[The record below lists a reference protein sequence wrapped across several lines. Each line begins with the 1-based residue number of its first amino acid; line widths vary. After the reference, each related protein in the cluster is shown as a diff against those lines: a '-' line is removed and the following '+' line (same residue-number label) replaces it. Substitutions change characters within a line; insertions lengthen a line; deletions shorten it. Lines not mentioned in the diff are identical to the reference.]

1 MSRAAGRPPT
11 GISSLPAVTL
21 ARRALARETGSG
33 RKPGVRAQATS
44 SARGRVLALASA
56 LCLLPAFATPARAA
70 AAAPP
75 PPAVSA
81 PNAIVMEPSTGE
93 VLYARAADARR
104 PIASAT
110 KLMTALLTLERLPL
124 SAVVAAADY
133 RAAPVE
139 SQLGLRT
146 GERMTVA
153 DLLRGLMLESAN
165 DAAETLAEGVAGSRG
180 AFVRRMNRHARQL
193 GLAHTHFANPIG
205 LDAGGNYSS
214 ARDLARL
221 AARVRRN
228 PFLRRLADRTR
239 ATLESGDRPRT
250 VRNRNTLVSFG
261 PGWVNGLKT
270 GHTLGA
276 GYVLVGTGTRRG
288 ATMVSVVLGTRS
300 EAARNDD
307 TLQLLRWG
315 LRQFRRRTLVRAGD
329 TAGAVPIRYRR
340 GAELAVVAG
349 STLRRTVRT
358 DARVALRDV
367 GVPSEVEG
375 PIAAGTRLG
384 WREVLVGGRRVAR
397 VPIEASASVPAAGL
411 TTRAKDWFTRPI
423 VLIFALAALTASV
436 LLARRLMPTR
446 RRATRSEPEA
456 A

>member
-21 ARRALARETGSG
+21 ARRALARETGCG

-44 SARGRVLALASA
+44 SARVRVLALASA
-56 LCLLPAFATPARAA
+56 LCLLLAFATPARAA

-180 AFVRRMNRHARQL
+180 GFVRRMNRHARQL

>member
-21 ARRALARETGSG
+21 ARRALAGETGSG

-44 SARGRVLALASA
+44 PARGRVLALASA
-56 LCLLPAFATPARAA
+56 LCLLLAFATPARAA

-180 AFVRRMNRHARQL
+180 GFVRRMNRHARQL

>member
-21 ARRALARETGSG
+21 ARRALAGETGSG

-44 SARGRVLALASA
+44 PARGRVLALASA
-56 LCLLPAFATPARAA
+56 LCLLLAFATPARAA

-384 WREVLVGGRRVAR
+384 WREVLVGARRVAR